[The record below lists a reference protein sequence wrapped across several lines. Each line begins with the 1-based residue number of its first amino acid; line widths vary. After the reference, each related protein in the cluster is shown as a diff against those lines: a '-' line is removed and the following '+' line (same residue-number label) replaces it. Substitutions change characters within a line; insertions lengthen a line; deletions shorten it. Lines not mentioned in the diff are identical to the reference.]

1 MKCVTGARVFP
12 HAVQACPQVCPGA
25 DTPHLGPLEDQG
37 GRLWLSGAPPGTP
50 VCRPSAVI
58 CYVCQ
63 GLSARGRE
71 ESCQSCA
78 CAHTRP
84 FVLEPRVPSA
94 AARSAREPPPWRAG
108 LPRPPPPPA
117 ASRTLPAHSGHT
129 CVMAPG
135 CPSPSAPGVCFPTD
149 IVTAPGP
156 CRRAIYT
163 GPRRHLR
170 NKNNFIK
177 LSKIEISFLKT

>member
-1 MKCVTGARVFP
+1 MSSHTLSKLAHRCAQVLTPLIWGPWRTRAVGFGCQEPHRVPQCAVPVLSFATCARVCLQEGGKNLVSRAP
-12 HAVQACPQVCPGA
+12 ARTRDRLCWNRECPVPQQGALGSPCRGERACP
-25 DTPHLGPLEDQG
+25 
-37 GRLWLSGAPPGTP
+37 AP
-50 VCRPSAVI
+50 A
-58 CYVCQ
+58 
-63 GLSARGRE
+63 
-71 ESCQSCA
+71 
-78 CAHTRP
+78 
-84 FVLEPRVPSA
+84 
-94 AARSAREPPPWRAG
+94 
-108 LPRPPPPPA
+108 PPPA

-177 LSKIEISFLKT
+177 LSKIEISFLKTYPLL